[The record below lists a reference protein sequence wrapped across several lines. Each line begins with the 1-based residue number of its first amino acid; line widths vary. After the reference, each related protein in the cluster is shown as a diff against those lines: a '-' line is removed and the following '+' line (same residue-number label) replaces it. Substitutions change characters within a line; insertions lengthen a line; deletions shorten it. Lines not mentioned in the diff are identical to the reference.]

1 MHAFSVRK
9 MRGTSEYTHV
19 VHEED
24 LVIASLSVLGVDGH
38 DELMASLDGDLVKRD
53 SLAQGHKTRHID
65 RRVHP
70 GCPS

>member
-1 MHAFSVRK
+1 MHAFSIQK
-9 MRGTSEYTHV
+9 MRNTSKNTHV

-38 DELMASLDGDLVKRD
+38 DERMASLDGDLKKRD
-53 SLAQGHKTRHID
+53 LLAQGHKTRHID
-65 RRVHP
+65 GRVHP